1 MKAIKERYETDQ
13 DYRQLIDSMKQ
24 LILEKSFTRYE
35 LREAYMFAEE
45 LCEESV
51 NNDSDSNNI
60 TDTSVRGVVNTI
72 LDFIDKTYYERCTK

>member
-45 LCEESV
+45 LCKESV

-60 TDTSVRGVVNTI
+60 TDTSIRGVVNTI
-72 LDFIDKTYYERCTK
+72 LDFIDKAYYERCIK